1 MNSYPSVS
9 HIKGRD
15 FEFVACEY
23 LQQQG
28 LKLIDRNYRTRQGE
42 IDLIM
47 LDGDYL
53 VFVEVRYRSNP
64 RFGSGAES
72 IDQRKQSRLLAAAA
86 RYLQDLRRS
95 TTQAARFDVVS
106 ITPQQDINAIHWI
119 KDAFQAD

>member
-1 MNSYPSVS
+1 MNSNPSVN
-9 HIKGRD
+9 HVKGRD
-15 FEFVACEY
+15 FELMACDY
-23 LQQQG
+23 LQLQG
-28 LKLIDRNYRTRQGE
+28 LKLIDRNYRSRQGE

-72 IDQRKQSRLLAAAA
+72 IDRRKQSRLLATAA
-86 RYLQDLRRS
+86 RYLQEQRHNA
-95 TTQAARFDVVS
+95 TQAARFDVIS
-106 ITPQQDINAIHWI
+106 IGAQQDIHWI